1 MNVLD
6 PPVRI
11 VAPTASQFA
20 AIECLIVGAFSK
32 SIADSYDDEG
42 QTTFLAHVD
51 AKVMAARVASGHL
64 ARVGLLGGRPVG
76 YVEARPDGHL
86 ALLFVDVGFQT
97 RGLGRQLFEAVRIAG
112 GWHWMT
118 VDAAPVSA
126 HIYAALG
133 FKATGPEVISQGITT
148 VPMLW
153 APVETP
159 AA

>member
-1 MNVLD
+1 MTLD
-6 PPVRI
+6 DPTIRI
-11 VAPTASQFA
+11 ADPTEDQFA

-32 SIADSYDDEG
+32 AIADHYDDEG

-51 AKVMAARVASGHL
+51 ARVMSSRVTSGHL
-64 ARVGLLGGRPVG
+64 ARVALLGASPVG

-86 ALLFVDVGFQT
+86 SLLFVDVRHQA
-97 RGLGRQLFEAVRIAG
+97 RGLGRRLFDVIREAG
-112 GWHWMT
+112 GWRRMT

-126 HIYAALG
+126 RIYSALG
-133 FKATGPEVISQGITT
+133 FRTTGPEVISRGIVT

-153 APVETP
+153 VP